1 MHAEV
6 VSIRLLCN
14 CASVLFEMLL
24 QDLRERED
32 RTELEDR
39 TVMKITTLMHSILSV
54 QGFGAWKK
62 ILMDMC
68 HEIFQNS
75 SNGNC
80 HQIEWNVKKSL
91 KTLIKPG
98 WTDLKTIQ
106 RDVNCGLSKPNSV
119 FQSSILFFVMFGLM
133 LERHACFVWHD
144 AMILLFTCT
153 STVVSSL
160 TLSSIVKN
168 KWQY

>member
-32 RTELEDR
+32 RTELEER
-39 TVMKITTLMHSILSV
+39 TVMKIATLMHSILSV

-62 ILMDMC
+62 ILKDMC

-91 KTLIKPG
+91 KTLIKPW

-106 RDVNCGLSKPNSV
+106 RDGNCFSKFNFV
-119 FQSSILFFVMFGLM
+119 FVMFGLM

-144 AMILLFTCT
+144 AMILLFTRT
-153 STVVSSL
+153 SPVVSLL

>member
-1 MHAEV
+1 MDVNAERVPHAMHAEV

-32 RTELEDR
+32 RTELEER
-39 TVMKITTLMHSILSV
+39 TVMKIATLMHSILSV

-80 HQIEWNVKKSL
+80 HQIE
-91 KTLIKPG
+91 
-98 WTDLKTIQ
+98 
-106 RDVNCGLSKPNSV
+106 
-119 FQSSILFFVMFGLM
+119 
-133 LERHACFVWHD
+133 
-144 AMILLFTCT
+144 
-153 STVVSSL
+153 
-160 TLSSIVKN
+160 
-168 KWQY
+168 

>member
-1 MHAEV
+1 
-6 VSIRLLCN
+6 
-14 CASVLFEMLL
+14 MLL

-32 RTELEDR
+32 RTELEER
-39 TVMKITTLMHSILSV
+39 MVMKITTLMHSILSV

-80 HQIEWNVKKSL
+80 HQIESNVKKSL

-98 WTDLKTIQ
+98 WTDLKTIK
-106 RDVNCGLSKPNSV
+106 RDVHCGLSKPNSV

-133 LERHACFVWHD
+133 LERHACFV
-144 AMILLFTCT
+144 
-153 STVVSSL
+153 
-160 TLSSIVKN
+160 
-168 KWQY
+168 